1 MSFALVVSG
10 NPFGFVMYNFVK
22 FLQHY
27 HGAEIPEILQFQME
41 M

>member
-10 NPFGFVMYNFVK
+10 NPFGFVIYFVK